1 MISLDLFRGLNRRY
15 ALEAVGIGIL
25 FMFLALIVQEMIES
39 IPDVIFLI
47 RMHFDLSAMIAD
59 LSSIEIKYPILYSLY
74 IGCAA
79 GFIQEGFTY
88 VSVDTRTRRM
98 AFFIGLGFSLVDIFV
113 LILSFL
119 LSALEIHHIS
129 EIPAAQGI
137 LISLNVISSL
147 LFHPGTAT
155 FMKWGQIQDMGRLT
169 YLISSILHAG
179 IDGGLV
185 FTDLFIILHRDLYL
199 YATVIFWSL
208 AIVISVA
215 IFLFGLSKLA
225 STKDEDEFR
234 KEKPVVF

>member
-1 MISLDLFRGLNRRY
+1 MISLDLFRGVNRRY
-15 ALEAVGIGIL
+15 ALEAVGIGIF
-25 FMFLALIVQEMIES
+25 FMFLALIVQEMIEG

-47 RMHFDLSAMIAD
+47 RVHFDLSAMIAD
-59 LSSIEIKYPILYSLY
+59 LSSIEIRYPILYSLY

-98 AFFIGLGFSLVDIFV
+98 AFFIGLGFSVVDIVV

-119 LSALEIHHIS
+119 LPALEIHNIYGIS
-129 EIPAAQGI
+129 AAQGA
-137 LISLNVISSL
+137 LISLNIISSL

-155 FMKWGQIQDMGRLT
+155 FMKWGQIQKMGRLT
-169 YLISSILHAG
+169 YLISSVLHAG

-185 FTDLFIILHRDLYL
+185 YTDIFIILHRGLYL
-199 YATVIFWSL
+199 YTTVIFWSL
-208 AIVISVA
+208 TIVISVA
-215 IFLFGLSKLA
+215 IFLVGLSKLA

-234 KEKPVVF
+234 KEIPVVF